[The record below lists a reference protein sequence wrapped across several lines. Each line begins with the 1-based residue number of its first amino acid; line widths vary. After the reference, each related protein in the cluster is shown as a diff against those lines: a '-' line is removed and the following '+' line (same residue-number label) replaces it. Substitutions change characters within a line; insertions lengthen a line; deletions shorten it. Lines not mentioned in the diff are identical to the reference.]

1 MNIKNF
7 IEALDLLPLDYRVG
21 NNTLAYNLAEIND
34 DSGDLWEVTEAELE
48 YIKVAFKEEFE
59 NLWTVS
65 ESMPIDP
72 NF

>member
-1 MNIKNF
+1 MKIINF

-34 DSGDLWEVTEAELE
+34 DSGNLWEVTESELE
-48 YIKVAFKEEFE
+48 YIKVAFRKEFY
-59 NLWTVS
+59 NFWTVS